1 MNCNLPSSFC
11 PCDFPGKNT
20 GVCCRCHFL
29 LQGIFLTQ
37 GLNPNLLHWQ
47 AKSLPLSHLGSRGRE
62 LQSAALIRDCFCCS
76 SMEPFPFRV
85 DSQLA
90 FAWES
95 LTLTLDSV
103 SSLIP
108 LSPYP
113 KSTLFLK
120 EFSQISLAWAL
131 RDLLFSCQVMY
142 QLFATPWTEHTRLP
156 CPSLSPGVCS
166 DSSPLK
172 WRCHPIISFSVIHLS
187 SCPQSF
193 SASRSFPMSW
203 LFASGG
209 QSIGASASVLP
220 MSIQV
225 WFPLGLTGL
234 ISLLSKGLSRVSSRT
249 IIQKH

>member
-37 GLNPNLLHWQ
+37 GLNPNFLHWQ
-47 AKSLPLSHLGSRGRE
+47 ANKSLPLSHLGSQGRE

-113 KSTLFLK
+113 RVLFFWKSLVKLFC
-120 EFSQISLAWAL
+120 LAWAL
-131 RDLLFSCQVMY
+131 RDLLLSCQVMSNSLQPHGLSTPGFPVLHY
-142 QLFATPWTEHTRLP
+142 LLEFAQTQVHWNGDAIQLSHSLS
-156 CPSLSPGVCS
+156 SLSPPALNLSQHQGLFQWVG
-166 DSSPLK
+166 SSHQVAKVLELQ
-172 WRCHPIISFSVIHLS
+172 H
-187 SCPQSF
+187 QSF
-193 SASRSFPMSW
+193 QWVFKFDF
-203 LFASGG
+203 L
-209 QSIGASASVLP
+209 
-220 MSIQV
+220 
-225 WFPLGLTGL
+225 
-234 ISLLSKGLSRVSSRT
+234 
-249 IIQKH
+249 